1 MSKLVIVFE
10 GMSLIVSDQNRS
22 EAFFIATNKVTTEH
36 RHDHVVKIG
45 NSNVPVNDAL
55 MWVEQ
60 NGTRLQGKVDVQG
73 QFLTLLDDIAPGDPL
88 APPLTTADPDANRAW
103 LDRLAVWFRL
113 PGGVLDTA
121 PTPTTGGNLQWNF
134 PAYKGQPANARRLTQ
149 TGILTRQNVTGPIRL
164 ATKTIKPDRDQIDY
178 QVVPPDANGD
188 FKINVMTNFVGTPP
202 TMPIPNS
209 IVQLEEMQLVYACL
223 QSGSGPIPSATW
235 PSNPQ
240 PGAPTLSTS
249 DPATGICP
257 LAFKKL

>member
-10 GMSLIVSDQNRS
+10 GMSLIVSDQSRS

-36 RHDHVVKIG
+36 RHDHVVQVG
-45 NSNVPVNDAL
+45 NSKVSLNDAL
-55 MWVEQ
+55 MWVEE

-73 QFLTLLDDIAPGDPL
+73 QFLALLDDITPADPL

-103 LDRLAVWFRL
+103 LDRLAAWFRL

-134 PAYKGQPANARRLTQ
+134 PAHDGQPAKARRLTQ

-164 ATKTIKPDRDQIDY
+164 AIKIGSDRINY
-178 QVVPPDANGD
+178 QPVPPGANGD
-188 FKINVMTNFVGTPP
+188 FRIDVMTSFVGTPP
-202 TMPIPNS
+202 TMPTPGKA
-209 IVQLEEMQLVYACL
+209 VQLTEMQLLYECL
-223 QSGSGPIPSATW
+223 QSRSGPIPTATW
-235 PSNPQ
+235 PPNPQ
-240 PGAPTLSTS
+240 PGAPTLITS